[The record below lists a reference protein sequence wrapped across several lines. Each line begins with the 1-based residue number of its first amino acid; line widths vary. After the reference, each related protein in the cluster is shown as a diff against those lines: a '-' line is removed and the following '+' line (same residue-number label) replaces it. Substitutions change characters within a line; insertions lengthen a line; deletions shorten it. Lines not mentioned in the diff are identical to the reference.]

1 MEPLEVLSVVQ
12 INFPLPIHTVNAIED
27 DSKDGAAP
35 DIGNKEEGIKSSSA
49 SASRFHIDRH
59 DLEVHFYLG
68 RFPGHRR
75 IHILLTLLK
84 YKPSTGFSE
93 KHTHPQCDTDC

>member
-12 INFPLPIHTVNAIED
+12 IYFPLPIHTVNAIED
-27 DSKDGAAP
+27 DSKNGAAP
-35 DIGNKEEGIKSSSA
+35 NVSNKEEGIKSSSA
-49 SASRFHIDRH
+49 SALRFHIDRH

-75 IHILLTLLK
+75 SHMLLT
-84 YKPSTGFSE
+84 YNVDITE
-93 KHTHPQCDTDC
+93 I